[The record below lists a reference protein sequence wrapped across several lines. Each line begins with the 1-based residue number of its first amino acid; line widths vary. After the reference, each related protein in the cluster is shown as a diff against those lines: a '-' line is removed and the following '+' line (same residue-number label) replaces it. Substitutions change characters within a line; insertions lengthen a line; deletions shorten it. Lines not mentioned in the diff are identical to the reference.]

1 MIVIMSAKTA
11 NPAPPHTVAV
21 VVYDGLGHFGLA
33 VAGEIFGIDHAVE
46 AEPPW
51 YRLLVCGAGASVV
64 LDNGLRLEVPY
75 GLDEL
80 ERADTVLV
88 PSCEAPG
95 GPPTAVLAAL
105 RRAHARGARL
115 VSLCTGAFVLAAAG
129 LLDGRRVTT
138 HWAECAELAARH
150 PALAVDPD
158 VLYVDDGA
166 VLTSAGSAAAIDLG
180 LYIIR
185 QAHGVAVA
193 NAIARRMVVP
203 PQREGGQRQYVET
216 PVPSSQAD
224 TLEPLLSWMLAN
236 LGEDMSVEDLA
247 ARVHLSPRTF
257 ARRFRAETG
266 ATPHHWLT
274 GQRIL
279 LAQRLLEESEH
290 GIDSVA
296 DLAGFGSAAVLRHH
310 FVRRVGT
317 TPQAYRRTFRRRPA

>member
-1 MIVIMSAKTA
+1 MLRNVVVVVHSRVEPFELAVLCEVFGTDRSDDGLPVYDFAVVTA
-11 NPAPPHTVAV
+11 EPGPVTTNIGFTIDLPYDLARLEDADLIAVAPP
-21 VVYDGLGHFGLA
+21 GSL
-33 VAGEIFGIDHAVE
+33 ESE
-46 AEPPW
+46 SPPE
-51 YRLLVCGAGASVV
+51 LL
-64 LDNGLRLEVPY
+64 E
-75 GLDEL
+75 
-80 ERADTVLV
+80 
-88 PSCEAPG
+88 
-95 GPPTAVLAAL
+95 AL
-105 RRAHARGARL
+105 RRAVDRGARVL
-115 VSLCTGAFVLAAAG
+115 SVCTGAFVLGAAG
-129 LLDGRRVTT
+129 LLDDRPCTT
-138 HWAECAELAARH
+138 HWRHADALQRRFPRAR
-150 PALAVDPD
+150 VDPD

-185 QAHGVAVA
+185 QADGVAVA

-236 LGEDMSVEDLA
+236 LGAEMSVEDLA

-279 LAQRLLEESEH
+279 LAQRLLEESDH

>member
-1 MIVIMSAKTA
+1 M
-11 NPAPPHTVAV
+11 
-21 VVYDGLGHFGLA
+21 L
-33 VAGEIFGIDHAVE
+33 
-46 AEPPW
+46 
-51 YRLLVCGAGASVV
+51 SV
-64 LDNGLRLEVPY
+64 
-75 GLDEL
+75 
-80 ERADTVLV
+80 
-88 PSCEAPG
+88 
-95 GPPTAVLAAL
+95 
-105 RRAHARGARL
+105 
-115 VSLCTGAFVLAAAG
+115 CTGAFVLGAAG
-129 LLDGRRVTT
+129 LLDDRPCTT
-138 HWAECAELAARH
+138 HWRHADALQRRFPRAR
-150 PALAVDPD
+150 VDPD

-185 QAHGVAVA
+185 QADGVAVA

-216 PVPSSQAD
+216 PVPSCEAD

-279 LAQRLLEESEH
+279 LAQRLLEESDH

>member
-1 MIVIMSAKTA
+1 MLRNVVVVVHSRVEPFELAVLCEVFGTDRSDDGLPVYDFAVVTA
-11 NPAPPHTVAV
+11 EPGPVTTNIGFTIDVPYDLARLEQADLIAVAPPGSP
-21 VVYDGLGHFGLA
+21 DS
-33 VAGEIFGIDHAVE
+33 ES
-46 AEPPW
+46 PP
-51 YRLLVCGAGASVV
+51 
-64 LDNGLRLEVPY
+64 
-75 GLDEL
+75 EL
-80 ERADTVLV
+80 
-88 PSCEAPG
+88 
-95 GPPTAVLAAL
+95 LAAL
-105 RRAHARGARL
+105 RRAVDRGARVL
-115 VSLCTGAFVLAAAG
+115 SVCTGAFVLGAAG
-129 LLDGRRVTT
+129 LLDGRSCTT
-138 HWAECAELAARH
+138 HWRHADALQRRFPRAR
-150 PALAVDPD
+150 VDPD

-185 QAHGVAVA
+185 QADGVAVA

-236 LGEDMSVEDLA
+236 LGEEMSVEDLA

-266 ATPHHWLT
+266 STPHHWLT

-279 LAQRLLEESEH
+279 LAQRLLEDSEH
-290 GIDSVA
+290 GIDIVA

>member
-1 MIVIMSAKTA
+1 MAAMLRNVVVVVHSRVEPFELAVLCEVFGTDRSDDGLPIYDFAVVTA
-11 NPAPPHTVAV
+11 EPGPVTSNIGFTIDLPYDLARLEEADLIAIAPPGSP
-21 VVYDGLGHFGLA
+21 D
-33 VAGEIFGIDHAVE
+33 
-46 AEPPW
+46 AESPPE
-51 YRLLVCGAGASVV
+51 LL
-64 LDNGLRLEVPY
+64 E
-75 GLDEL
+75 
-80 ERADTVLV
+80 
-88 PSCEAPG
+88 
-95 GPPTAVLAAL
+95 AL
-105 RRAHARGARL
+105 RRAVDRGARVL
-115 VSLCTGAFVLAAAG
+115 SVCTGAFVLGAAG
-129 LLDGRRVTT
+129 LLDDRPCTT
-138 HWAECAELAARH
+138 HWRHADALQRRFPRAR
-150 PALAVDPD
+150 VDPD

-236 LGEDMSVEDLA
+236 LGEDMSVDDLA

>member
-1 MIVIMSAKTA
+1 MATMLRNVVVVVHSRVEPFELAVLCEVFGTDRSDDGLPVYDFAVVTA
-11 NPAPPHTVAV
+11 EPGPVTTNIGFTIDVPYDLARLEEADLIAVAPPGSL
-21 VVYDGLGHFGLA
+21 DS
-33 VAGEIFGIDHAVE
+33 ES
-46 AEPPW
+46 PP
-51 YRLLVCGAGASVV
+51 
-64 LDNGLRLEVPY
+64 
-75 GLDEL
+75 EL
-80 ERADTVLV
+80 
-88 PSCEAPG
+88 
-95 GPPTAVLAAL
+95 LAAL
-105 RRAHARGARL
+105 RRAVDRGARVL
-115 VSLCTGAFVLAAAG
+115 SVCTGAFVLGAAG
-129 LLDGRRVTT
+129 LLDDRPCTT
-138 HWAECAELAARH
+138 HWRH
-150 PALAVDPD
+150 ADALQRRFPRAKVDPD

-166 VLTSAGSAAAIDLG
+166 VLTSAGAAAAIDLG
-180 LYIIR
+180 LYIVR
-185 QAHGVAVA
+185 QADGVAVA

-216 PVPSSQAD
+216 PVPTSQAD

-236 LGEDMSVEDLA
+236 LGKEMSVEDLA

-290 GIDSVA
+290 GIDTVA

-317 TPQAYRRTFRRRPA
+317 TPQSYRRTFRRRPA

>member
-1 MIVIMSAKTA
+1 MAAMLRNVVVVVHSRVEPFELAVLCEVFGTDRSDDGLPVYDFAVVTA
-11 NPAPPHTVAV
+11 EPGPVTTNIGFTIDLPYDLARLEEADLIAVAPPGSL
-21 VVYDGLGHFGLA
+21 DS
-33 VAGEIFGIDHAVE
+33 ES
-46 AEPPW
+46 PPE
-51 YRLLVCGAGASVV
+51 LL
-64 LDNGLRLEVPY
+64 E
-75 GLDEL
+75 
-80 ERADTVLV
+80 
-88 PSCEAPG
+88 
-95 GPPTAVLAAL
+95 AL
-105 RRAHARGARL
+105 RRAVDRGARVL
-115 VSLCTGAFVLAAAG
+115 SVCTGAFVLGAAG
-129 LLDGRRVTT
+129 LLDDRPCTT
-138 HWAECAELAARH
+138 HWRH
-150 PALAVDPD
+150 ADALQRRFPRAKVDPD

-166 VLTSAGSAAAIDLG
+166 VLTSAGAAAAIDLG
-180 LYIIR
+180 LYIVR

-216 PVPSSQAD
+216 PVPSCEAD

-236 LGEDMSVEDLA
+236 LGDEMSVEDLA

>member
-1 MIVIMSAKTA
+1 MAAMLRNVVVVVHSRVEPFELAVLCEVFGTDRSDDGLPVYDFAVVTA
-11 NPAPPHTVAV
+11 EPGPVTTNIGYTIDLPYDLARLEEADLIAVAPPGAP
-21 VVYDGLGHFGLA
+21 
-33 VAGEIFGIDHAVE
+33 ESE
-46 AEPPW
+46 SPP
-51 YRLLVCGAGASVV
+51 
-64 LDNGLRLEVPY
+64 
-75 GLDEL
+75 EL
-80 ERADTVLV
+80 
-88 PSCEAPG
+88 
-95 GPPTAVLAAL
+95 LAAL
-105 RRAHARGARL
+105 RRAVDRGARVL
-115 VSLCTGAFVLAAAG
+115 SVCTGAFVLGAAG
-129 LLDGRRVTT
+129 LLDGRPCTT
-138 HWAECAELAARH
+138 HWRHADALQRRFPRAR
-150 PALAVDPD
+150 VDPD

-166 VLTSAGSAAAIDLG
+166 VLTSTGSAAAIDLG

>member
-1 MIVIMSAKTA
+1 MAAMLRNVVVVVHSRVEPFELAVLCEVFGTDRSDDGLPIYDFAVVTA
-11 NPAPPHTVAV
+11 EPGPVTSNIGFTIDLPYDLARLEEADLIAIAPPGSP
-21 VVYDGLGHFGLA
+21 D
-33 VAGEIFGIDHAVE
+33 
-46 AEPPW
+46 AESPPE
-51 YRLLVCGAGASVV
+51 LL
-64 LDNGLRLEVPY
+64 E
-75 GLDEL
+75 
-80 ERADTVLV
+80 
-88 PSCEAPG
+88 
-95 GPPTAVLAAL
+95 AL
-105 RRAHARGARL
+105 RRAVDRGARVL
-115 VSLCTGAFVLAAAG
+115 SVCTGAFVLGAAG
-129 LLDGRRVTT
+129 LLDDRPCTT
-138 HWAECAELAARH
+138 HWRHADALQRRFPRAR
-150 PALAVDPD
+150 VDPD

>member
-1 MIVIMSAKTA
+1 MLSNVVVVVHSKVEPFELAVLCEVFGTDRSDDGLPVYDFAVVTA
-11 NPAPPHTVAV
+11 EPGPVTTNIGFTIDLPYDLARLEEADLIAVAPPGSP
-21 VVYDGLGHFGLA
+21 D
-33 VAGEIFGIDHAVE
+33 
-46 AEPPW
+46 AESPPE
-51 YRLLVCGAGASVV
+51 LL
-64 LDNGLRLEVPY
+64 E
-75 GLDEL
+75 
-80 ERADTVLV
+80 
-88 PSCEAPG
+88 
-95 GPPTAVLAAL
+95 AL
-105 RRAHARGARL
+105 RRAVDRGARVL
-115 VSLCTGAFVLAAAG
+115 SVCTGAFVLGAAG
-129 LLDGRRVTT
+129 LLDDRPCTT
-138 HWAECAELAARH
+138 HWRHADALQRRFPRAR
-150 PALAVDPD
+150 VDPD

-185 QAHGVAVA
+185 QADGVAVA

-290 GIDSVA
+290 GIDTVA
-296 DLAGFGSAAVLRHH
+296 DIAGFGSAAVLRHH

>member
-1 MIVIMSAKTA
+1 MLRNVVVVVHSRVEPFELAVLCEVFGTDRSDDGLPVYDFAVVTA
-11 NPAPPHTVAV
+11 EPGPVTTNIGFTIDVPYDLARLEQADLIAVAPPGSP
-21 VVYDGLGHFGLA
+21 D
-33 VAGEIFGIDHAVE
+33 
-46 AEPPW
+46 AESPPE
-51 YRLLVCGAGASVV
+51 LL
-64 LDNGLRLEVPY
+64 E
-75 GLDEL
+75 
-80 ERADTVLV
+80 
-88 PSCEAPG
+88 
-95 GPPTAVLAAL
+95 AL
-105 RRAHARGARL
+105 RRAVDRGARVL
-115 VSLCTGAFVLAAAG
+115 SVCTGAFVLGAAG
-129 LLDGRRVTT
+129 LLDDRPCTT
-138 HWAECAELAARH
+138 HWRHADALQHRFPRAR
-150 PALAVDPD
+150 VDPD

-180 LYIIR
+180 LYIVR
-185 QAHGVAVA
+185 QADGVAVA

-236 LGEDMSVEDLA
+236 LGAEMSVEDLA

-279 LAQRLLEESEH
+279 LAQRLLEDSEH
-290 GIDSVA
+290 GIDTVA

>member
-1 MIVIMSAKTA
+1 MAGMLRNVVVVVHSRVEPFELAVLCEVFGTDRSDDGLPVYDFAVVTA
-11 NPAPPHTVAV
+11 EPGPVTTTIGFTIDVPYDLARLEQADLIAVAPPGAP
-21 VVYDGLGHFGLA
+21 D
-33 VAGEIFGIDHAVE
+33 
-46 AEPPW
+46 AESPPE
-51 YRLLVCGAGASVV
+51 LL
-64 LDNGLRLEVPY
+64 E
-75 GLDEL
+75 
-80 ERADTVLV
+80 
-88 PSCEAPG
+88 
-95 GPPTAVLAAL
+95 AL
-105 RRAHARGARL
+105 RRAVDRGARVL
-115 VSLCTGAFVLAAAG
+115 SVCTGAFVLGAAG
-129 LLDGRRVTT
+129 LLDDRPCTT
-138 HWAECAELAARH
+138 HWRH
-150 PALAVDPD
+150 AKDLQRRFPRAKVDPD

-166 VLTSAGSAAAIDLG
+166 VLTSAGAAAAIDLG

-185 QAHGVAVA
+185 QADGVAVA

-236 LGEDMSVEDLA
+236 LGQDMSVEDLA

-279 LAQRLLEESEH
+279 LAQGLLEDSEH
-290 GIDSVA
+290 GIDAVA

-310 FVRRVGT
+310 FVKRVGT

>member
-1 MIVIMSAKTA
+1 MAPMLRNVVVVVHSRVEPFELAVLCEVFGTDRSDDGLPVYDFAVVTA
-11 NPAPPHTVAV
+11 EPGPVTTNIGFTIDVPYDLARLEEADLIAVAPPGSP
-21 VVYDGLGHFGLA
+21 D
-33 VAGEIFGIDHAVE
+33 
-46 AEPPW
+46 AESPPE
-51 YRLLVCGAGASVV
+51 LL
-64 LDNGLRLEVPY
+64 E
-75 GLDEL
+75 
-80 ERADTVLV
+80 
-88 PSCEAPG
+88 
-95 GPPTAVLAAL
+95 AL
-105 RRAHARGARL
+105 RRAVDRGARVL
-115 VSLCTGAFVLAAAG
+115 SVCTGAFVLGAAG
-129 LLDGRRVTT
+129 LLDDRPCTT
-138 HWAECAELAARH
+138 HWRHADALQRRFPRAR
-150 PALAVDPD
+150 VDPD

-185 QAHGVAVA
+185 QADGVAVA

-216 PVPSSQAD
+216 PVPSAQAD

-236 LGEDMSVEDLA
+236 LGEEMSVEDLA

>member
-1 MIVIMSAKTA
+1 MLRNVVVVVHSRVEPFELAVLCEVFGTDRSDDGLPVYDFAVVTCEPGPVTTNIGFTIDLPYDLARLEKADLIAV
-11 NPAPPHTVAV
+11 APPGSP
-21 VVYDGLGHFGLA
+21 DS
-33 VAGEIFGIDHAVE
+33 ES
-46 AEPPW
+46 PPE
-51 YRLLVCGAGASVV
+51 LL
-64 LDNGLRLEVPY
+64 E
-75 GLDEL
+75 
-80 ERADTVLV
+80 
-88 PSCEAPG
+88 
-95 GPPTAVLAAL
+95 AL
-105 RRAHARGARL
+105 RRAVDRGARVL
-115 VSLCTGAFVLAAAG
+115 SVCTGAFVLGAAG
-129 LLDGRRVTT
+129 LLDDRPCTT
-138 HWAECAELAARH
+138 HWRHAEDLQRRFPRAK
-150 PALAVDPD
+150 VDPD

-166 VLTSAGSAAAIDLG
+166 VLTSAGAAAAIDLG

-185 QAHGVAVA
+185 QADGVAVA

-236 LGEDMSVEDLA
+236 LGEEMSVEDLA

-279 LAQRLLEESEH
+279 LAQRLLEESDH
-290 GIDSVA
+290 GIDTVA

>member
-1 MIVIMSAKTA
+1 M
-11 NPAPPHTVAV
+11 
-21 VVYDGLGHFGLA
+21 
-33 VAGEIFGIDHAVE
+33 
-46 AEPPW
+46 
-51 YRLLVCGAGASVV
+51 
-64 LDNGLRLEVPY
+64 
-75 GLDEL
+75 
-80 ERADTVLV
+80 
-88 PSCEAPG
+88 
-95 GPPTAVLAAL
+95 
-105 RRAHARGARL
+105 
-115 VSLCTGAFVLAAAG
+115 
-129 LLDGRRVTT
+129 
-138 HWAECAELAARH
+138 
-150 PALAVDPD
+150 
-158 VLYVDDGA
+158 LYVDDGA

-185 QAHGVAVA
+185 QTDGVAVA

-216 PVPSSQAD
+216 PVPSSRAD

-236 LGEDMSVEDLA
+236 LGEEMSVEDLA

>member
-1 MIVIMSAKTA
+1 MAAMLRNVVVVVHSRVEPFELAVLCEVFGTDRSDDGLPVYDFAVVTA
-11 NPAPPHTVAV
+11 EPGPVTTNIGFTIDVPYDLARLEEADLIAVAPPGSP
-21 VVYDGLGHFGLA
+21 D
-33 VAGEIFGIDHAVE
+33 
-46 AEPPW
+46 AESPPE
-51 YRLLVCGAGASVV
+51 LL
-64 LDNGLRLEVPY
+64 E
-75 GLDEL
+75 
-80 ERADTVLV
+80 
-88 PSCEAPG
+88 
-95 GPPTAVLAAL
+95 AL
-105 RRAHARGARL
+105 RRAVDRGARVL
-115 VSLCTGAFVLAAAG
+115 SVCTGAFVLGAAG
-129 LLDGRRVTT
+129 LLDDRPCTT
-138 HWAECAELAARH
+138 HWRHADALQQRFPRAR
-150 PALAVDPD
+150 VDPD

-185 QAHGVAVA
+185 QADGVAVA

-236 LGEDMSVEDLA
+236 LGAEMSVEDLA

-279 LAQRLLEESEH
+279 LAQRLLEDSEH
-290 GIDSVA
+290 GIDTVA